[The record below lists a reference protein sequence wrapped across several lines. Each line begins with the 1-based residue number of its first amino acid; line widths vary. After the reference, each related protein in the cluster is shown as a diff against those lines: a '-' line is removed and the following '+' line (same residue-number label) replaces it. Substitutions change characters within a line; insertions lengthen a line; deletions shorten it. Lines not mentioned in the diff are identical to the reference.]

1 MFLLLTWLFT
11 KLRIIYSSNGNNSN
25 VATEITLSLL
35 PIIFNNLNVIQKLF
49 ISQNDCSV
57 VKVVFL
63 QQTGSA
69 HINGF
74 KHEIRTKFC
83 CHQAAQPEEILLL
96 FSSWK
101 VAFFLTSWWS
111 SRPLK
116 HLHNYILS
124 QNMMLNL
131 LLWPGREKKSF
142 FGKWRNQMHN
152 MSHKNP

>member
-1 MFLLLTWLFT
+1 MFPLRIDRIHITRTLPFVKFEAYSSYYQVPMFLLLTCLFT

-25 VATEITLSLL
+25 VATEITLSLF
-35 PIIFNNLNVIQKLF
+35 PIICNNLNVIQKLF

-83 CHQAAQPEEILLL
+83 CHQAAQLEEILLL
-96 FSSWK
+96 FPS
-101 VAFFLTSWWS
+101 
-111 SRPLK
+111 
-116 HLHNYILS
+116 
-124 QNMMLNL
+124 
-131 LLWPGREKKSF
+131 
-142 FGKWRNQMHN
+142 
-152 MSHKNP
+152 